1 MRTATKISSV
11 NAGQV
16 LRAEGLLSPEQLDEV
31 QHEAATTGER
41 IADVILARGLATE
54 YDLAKALV
62 HQLSLPCLS
71 AKQYDTPKD
80 VRAIVPPQT
89 LHQHRLLPL
98 DVFGDVALFATFTD
112 LDPQVVADLEADT
125 GKRLAFV
132 ITQKS
137 DLEAV
142 LNERYPPEDLGKQVA
157 SRLDQLF
164 GQ

>member
-1 MRTATKISSV
+1 MRTATKITSLT
-11 NAGQV
+11 AGQV
-16 LRAEGLLSPEQLDEV
+16 LRAEGLLTPEQLEEV
-31 QHEAATTGER
+31 VQEAANTGER
-41 IADVILARGLATE
+41 LADVILARGMATE

-62 HQLSLPCLS
+62 HQLSLPYIG
-71 AKQYDTPKD
+71 ARNYDPPKE
-80 VRAIVPPQT
+80 VKAIVSAQT
-89 LHQHRLLPL
+89 LHHHRLLPL
-98 DVFGDVALFATFTD
+98 DLFGDVLLFATYSD
-112 LDPQVVADLEADT
+112 LDAQAVTELETET

-132 ITQKS
+132 IAQKT